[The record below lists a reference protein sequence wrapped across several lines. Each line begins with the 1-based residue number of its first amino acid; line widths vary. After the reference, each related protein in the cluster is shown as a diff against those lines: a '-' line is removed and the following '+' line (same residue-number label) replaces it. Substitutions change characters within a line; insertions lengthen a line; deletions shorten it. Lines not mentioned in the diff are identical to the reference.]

1 MIADFTASD
10 AAWMA
15 LAAFLVLTG
24 VGLFYLFFRAG
35 ETMGQVTKSIKHAE
49 AEVLPVVNKAGGT
62 LDRVNRELDKVGVV
76 TDSAVDATRAAD
88 TAVRTVSGAVSR
100 PVVMLAGLMAGVKA
114 GVSSFVSGR
123 DFAAAKQAAT
133 DAAAAREQE
142 LADEAASP
150 ERP

>member
-1 MIADFTASD
+1 
-10 AAWMA
+10 
-15 LAAFLVLTG
+15 
-24 VGLFYLFFRAG
+24 
-35 ETMGQVTKSIKHAE
+35 
-49 AEVLPVVNKAGGT
+49 
-62 LDRVNRELDKVGVV
+62 
-76 TDSAVDATRAAD
+76 
-88 TAVRTVSGAVSR
+88 
-100 PVVMLAGLMAGVKA
+100 MLAGLMAGVKA